1 LTREIQHKNSDIMIY
16 EEQIRQMEETIA
28 KLETSVSIHSGDLE
42 AMQSEIKKLVSMKIH
57 QT

>member
-1 LTREIQHKNSDIMIY
+1 MIY